1 MTAPST
7 ANDEAGSRSS
17 SSGVRHRRGLSSGP
31 TPEPLWI
38 STAQAS
44 IQLGISRK
52 TLFRLKQQGILKQER
67 HWARKNPGRRCSD
80 LLWHIQRCQLTL
92 GRI

>member
-1 MTAPST
+1 MPPRST
-7 ANDEAGSRSS
+7 
-17 SSGVRHRRGLSSGP
+17 
-31 TPEPLWI
+31 TPGARLPVL
-38 STAQAS
+38 AR
-44 IQLGISRK
+44 LP
-52 TLFRLKQQGILKQER
+52 TLFRLKQQGILKPER

>member
-1 MTAPST
+1 MTAPPPEPESRASVST
-7 ANDEAGSRSS
+7 G
-17 SSGVRHRRGLSSGP
+17 RHRRGLSNGP
-31 TPEPLWI
+31 TPEPLWLT
-38 STAQAS
+38 TAQAS

-52 TLFRLKQQGILKQER
+52 TLFRLKAQGILKPER

-80 LLWHIQRCQLTL
+80 LLWHIHRCQLTL

>member
-1 MTAPST
+1 MTAPPPEPESRGSASAST
-7 ANDEAGSRSS
+7 G
-17 SSGVRHRRGLSSGP
+17 RHRRGLSSGP
-31 TPEPLWI
+31 TPEPLWLT
-38 STAQAS
+38 TAQAS

-52 TLFRLKQQGILKQER
+52 TLFRLKAQGILKPER

-80 LLWHIQRCQLTL
+80 LLWHIHRCQLTL

>member
-1 MTAPST
+1 MTAPPPKPESHGSASLST
-7 ANDEAGSRSS
+7 G
-17 SSGVRHRRGLSSGP
+17 RHRRGLSSGP
-31 TPEPLWI
+31 TPEPLWLT
-38 STAQAS
+38 TAQAS

-52 TLFRLKQQGILKQER
+52 TLFRLKQQGILKPER

-80 LLWHIQRCQLTL
+80 LLWHIHRCQLTL

>member
-1 MTAPST
+1 
-7 ANDEAGSRSS
+7 
-17 SSGVRHRRGLSSGP
+17 LSSGP

-38 STAQAS
+38 PTAQAS

-52 TLFRLKQQGILKQER
+52 TLFRLKAQGILKPER

-80 LLWHIQRCQLTL
+80 LLWHIQRCQLAL

>member
-1 MTAPST
+1 MTALPPEPESRGSARLST
-7 ANDEAGSRSS
+7 GRD
-17 SSGVRHRRGLSSGP
+17 RRGLSSGP
-31 TPEPLWI
+31 TPEPLWLT
-38 STAQAS
+38 TAQAS

-52 TLFRLKQQGILKQER
+52 TLFRLKAQGILKPER

>member
-1 MTAPST
+1 MTALPPEPESRGSVSPST
-7 ANDEAGSRSS
+7 G
-17 SSGVRHRRGLSSGP
+17 RHRRGLSSGH
-31 TPEPLWI
+31 TPEPLWLT
-38 STAQAS
+38 TAQAS

-52 TLFRLKQQGILKQER
+52 TLFRLKQQGILKPER

-80 LLWHIQRCQLTL
+80 LLWHIHRCQLTL